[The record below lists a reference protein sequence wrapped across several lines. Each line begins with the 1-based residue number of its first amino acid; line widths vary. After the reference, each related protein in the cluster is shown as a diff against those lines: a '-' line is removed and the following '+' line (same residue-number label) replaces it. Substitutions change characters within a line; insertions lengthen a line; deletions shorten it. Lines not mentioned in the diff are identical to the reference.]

1 MKELFLSLLKDAR
14 LDQRSQPQSGDF
26 VQLYRMAVQHEVS
39 ALIYNQIYHFP
50 ALPPELKQSW
60 SREAIKVNALQ
71 TMRTARFLQLYQQLT
86 AQGITCLVVKG
97 IVLRAL
103 YPQPDSR
110 PSNDEDMYV
119 HQSQFDRASAVLLH
133 NGMVKVNES
142 KDVTTFLDPRCG
154 LSIELH
160 VALFNEENKAYGRY
174 QVLFR
179 DAFAHPAT
187 HVIQGVAV
195 QSLDYDLHLLFLM
208 THLAKH
214 FLVSGV
220 GIRQVLDIVMY
231 AEAYG
236 KDIHWQKVYDALD
249 EIGLLTLT
257 QNVFSI
263 GHAYLGFDYGKIALC
278 PGWDGKA
285 DHEALLEDILDAG
298 VYGKSTQARLHS
310 SAFTIQA
317 VEQSG
322 ATKAGTL
329 LRMAF
334 LPLRELRERSG
345 YTYLKKKPWLL
356 PYAHMHRIC
365 KYLSHRETDKQE
377 QKTVAVGAQRVELLK
392 QYGLIRNEAAGRAS
406 KAM

>member
-1 MKELFLSLLKDAR
+1 MKELLLSLLKDAR
-14 LDQRSQPQSGDF
+14 LGQPSQPQQTDF
-26 VQLYRMAVQHEVS
+26 VQLYRMSVQHEVS

-50 ALPPELKQSW
+50 DLPPELKQGW
-60 SREAIKVNALQ
+60 SREAIRVNALQ

-86 AQGITCLVVKG
+86 EQGVTCLVVKG

-110 PSNDEDMYV
+110 PSNDEDVYV
-119 HQSQFDRASAVLLH
+119 PQSQFEQASATFLQ
-133 NGMVKVNES
+133 NGMAKVSES
-142 KDVTTFLDPRCG
+142 KDVTTFVDPRCG

-174 QVLFR
+174 QTLFKE
-179 DAFAHPAT
+179 AFTHPAT
-187 HVIQGVAV
+187 HVIQGVKV
-195 QSLDYDLHLLFLM
+195 QSLDYDLHFLFLM

-236 KDIHWQKVYDALD
+236 SDIHWQTVYDALE

-263 GHAYLGFDYGKIALC
+263 GHTYLGFDYHKITLC
-278 PGWDGKA
+278 HGWNGKA
-285 DHEALLEDILDAG
+285 DHEALLDDILDAG

-322 ATKAGTL
+322 KSKAGTL
-329 LRMAF
+329 LQMAF

-345 YTYLKKKPWLL
+345 YTYLKEKPWLL
-356 PYAHMHRIC
+356 PYAQAHRIWN
-365 KYLSHRETDKQE
+365 YLTHRETSGQE
-377 QKTVAVGAQRVELLK
+377 KKTVEVGAQRVELLK
-392 QYGLIRNEAAGRAS
+392 KYGMIR
-406 KAM
+406 